1 MPSALSDALDRLAA
15 KFVTEHGEDL
25 ILAIVHQALA
35 ACDQVDSTLP
45 PKALEPVLTPPD
57 TASQDSKAMDR
68 VIAEAERI

>member
-25 ILAIVHQALA
+25 VMAIVHQALV
-35 ACDQVDSTLP
+35 ACDQAGTILP
-45 PKALEPVLTPPD
+45 PTLPPD
-57 TASQDSKAMDR
+57 TASQDAKAMDR